1 MGIDNILER
10 ISVCSEKEAEKITA
24 EARAKA
30 TEIYAER
37 TAEAKIAAAA
47 LIEAA
52 EKDAIDRINHIKS
65 TAALESRKLVLA
77 AKRDVIN
84 EVLDDIAPTFRKLPK
99 DEYAAFLADVA
110 VKSSE
115 KGTLFFA
122 NVDYDV
128 ADKVRDLL
136 RDRPQYKVAKTTVK
150 DISSG
155 FIIKYENVRIDCSV
169 ESIVENMKTE
179 LETIIASK
187 LFPENTEK
195 K

>member
-10 ISVCSEKEAEKITA
+10 ISVGSEKEAEKITA

-84 EVLDDIAPTFRKLPK
+84 EVLDDITPTFRKLPK

-136 RDRPQYKVAKTTVK
+136 RDKPQYKVAKTTVK

-169 ESIVENMKTE
+169 GSIIENMKTE

>member
-10 ISVCSEKEAEKITA
+10 ISVGSEKEAEKITA

-84 EVLDDIAPTFRKLPK
+84 EVLDDITPTFRKLPK
-99 DEYAAFLADVA
+99 DKYAAFLADVA

-128 ADKVRDLL
+128 ADKVRVLL
-136 RDRPQYKVAKTTVK
+136 RDKPQYKVAKTTVK